1 MNTYS
6 QNPGL
11 AAIPSSVWGGA
22 FEEVA
27 ILVRSAVSGIVNLT
41 LSVRDAYV
49 ARAAMRELRGL
60 DDRMLAD
67 IGFARLPDGN
77 VVQILRK

>member
-1 MNTYS
+1 
-6 QNPGL
+6 
-11 AAIPSSVWGGA
+11 
-22 FEEVA
+22 
-27 ILVRSAVSGIVNLT
+27 
-41 LSVRDAYV
+41 
-49 ARAAMRELRGL
+49 MRELRGL